1 MTKQLIRDELIERY
15 NETGR
20 VGLSKPKSVS
30 EALKMIDT
38 IVDLYEEEE
47 EPQEYNFTLKD
58 ITNRLRTYLNN
69 F

>member
-20 VGLSKPKSVS
+20 VGLSKPKSIS
-30 EALKMIDT
+30 EAFKMIDT

-47 EPQEYNFTLKD
+47 KEEYNFTLKD